1 MFIWELELRS
11 FANEKKRVL
20 QVLFVIVLLFAVHL
34 YDLNESSKAFYNR
47 SYKLLSQQLQFADM

>member
-1 MFIWELELRS
+1 
-11 FANEKKRVL
+11 
-20 QVLFVIVLLFAVHL
+20 VLFVIVLLFAVHL